1 MKMKEYEY
9 HDVNFRGSIEK
20 VTYETTNQA
29 GEKRDKYAL
38 VYLPYGYDH
47 NDTEKKYNILYLM
60 HGGGG
65 NPDAW
70 LDCCKV
76 KNMLDYSIDSGELAP
91 LIVVFPSYYKE
102 VIPRTGRP
110 QADQERENVR
120 FFQYELSHELLPAVE
135 GKYHTYANTADSDS
149 LKASRTHRAFGGFSM
164 GSCTT
169 WFALLENLDY
179 FSYFL
184 PLSGDCWIIEP
195 MGGSSHPKETAQA
208 LHDSILKAGY
218 GATDFHIF
226 SATGTKDPAYH
237 SLTPQIEEMKHLD
250 DLFRFSEDWSKGNLH
265 YTVVEDLVHAYE
277 SVNLYL
283 YNYIPYLF
291 Q

>member
-1 MKMKEYEY
+1 MKEYVY
-9 HDVNFRGSIEK
+9 HDVNYRGTIEK
-20 VTYETTNQA
+20 VTYQTTNQA

-38 VYLPYGYDH
+38 VYLPKGYDR
-47 NDTEKKYNILYLM
+47 NDGGKKYNILYLM

-76 KNMLDYSIDSGELAP
+76 KNMLDHSIDSGELNP

-102 VIPRTGRP
+102 VVPRVGRP
-110 QADQERENVR
+110 DAPQERENVL
-120 FFQYELSHELLPAVE
+120 FFQKELSQDLLPAIE
-135 GKYHTYANTADSDS
+135 SKYHTYAVGVDSDS
-149 LKASRTHRAFGGFSM
+149 LKASRSHRAFGGFSM

-169 WFALLENLDY
+169 WFALMNNLDY
-179 FSYFL
+179 FSRFV

-195 MGGSSHPKETAQA
+195 MGGSSCPPETARA
-208 LHDSILKAGY
+208 IYDSIVSAGY
-218 GATDFHIF
+218 GSEDFHIF
-226 SATGTKDPAYH
+226 CATGTKDPAYA
-237 SLTPQIEEMKHLD
+237 SLTPQIEEMKKLS
-250 DLFRFSEDWSKGNLH
+250 DLFLFSEDWSKGNLH
-265 YTVVEDLVHAYE
+265 YTVVDDLEHAYE

-291 Q
+291 D

>member
-102 VIPRTGRP
+102 VISRTGRP

-120 FFQYELSHELLPAVE
+120 FFQYELSHELLACCRR
-135 GKYHTYANTADSDS
+135 K
-149 LKASRTHRAFGGFSM
+149 
-164 GSCTT
+164 
-169 WFALLENLDY
+169 
-179 FSYFL
+179 
-184 PLSGDCWIIEP
+184 
-195 MGGSSHPKETAQA
+195 
-208 LHDSILKAGY
+208 
-218 GATDFHIF
+218 
-226 SATGTKDPAYH
+226 
-237 SLTPQIEEMKHLD
+237 
-250 DLFRFSEDWSKGNLH
+250 
-265 YTVVEDLVHAYE
+265 
-277 SVNLYL
+277 
-283 YNYIPYLF
+283 IPYLRQYRRLRFLKSF
-291 Q
+291 QNASGIWRLSHGKLYHLVCLTGKSGLFLLFPPSER